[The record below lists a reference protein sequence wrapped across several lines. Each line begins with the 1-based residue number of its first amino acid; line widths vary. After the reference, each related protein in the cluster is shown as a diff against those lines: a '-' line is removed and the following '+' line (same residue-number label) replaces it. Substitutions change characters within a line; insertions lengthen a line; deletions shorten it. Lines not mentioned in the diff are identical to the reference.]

1 MAVAIYAASC
11 SVASSSPLPR
21 ATGSVG
27 LQASKLG
34 LDLDTLPV
42 MGPPQGRLAIED
54 TASPDTAAGDVAI
67 APPPAVFDAPPAP
80 PPPPP
85 TPLRDPFAGVTPAA
99 GTWAVMIGINDYPGT
114 GHDLRSAVNDAD
126 DVNEAL
132 ARLGVPGDHRL
143 LITDRQ
149 ATAGVV
155 RLAADWL
162 VAHASPDA
170 VAVFF
175 YAGHVRKVSSSTE
188 AIVSS
193 DGDVV
198 TDADLAGHL
207 AKLQAKRTWLGI
219 AACYGGGF
227 TELLGPGR
235 ALTAA
240 AGANS
245 LAYENESFGRS
256 YMVEYMVRQGIIEG
270 RSSPTVQASVAYAQ
284 AAIHRDYP
292 GREPVE
298 VEDQAPVIDFRAPP
312 APQPPSKQPPSSPP
326 PSSPPPSGAGGSSG
340 GGGGGGGSG
349 SDGCTQLTLG
359 VVSCR

>member
-1 MAVAIYAASC
+1 
-11 SVASSSPLPR
+11 
-21 ATGSVG
+21 
-27 LQASKLG
+27 
-34 LDLDTLPV
+34 
-42 MGPPQGRLAIED
+42 
-54 TASPDTAAGDVAI
+54 
-67 APPPAVFDAPPAP
+67 
-80 PPPPP
+80 
-85 TPLRDPFAGVTPAA
+85 
-99 GTWAVMIGINDYPGT
+99 
-114 GHDLRSAVNDAD
+114 
-126 DVNEAL
+126 
-132 ARLGVPGDHRL
+132 
-143 LITDRQ
+143 
-149 ATAGVV
+149 
-155 RLAADWL
+155 
-162 VAHASPDA
+162 
-170 VAVFF
+170 VFF

-256 YMVEYMVRQGIIEG
+256 YMVEYMIRQGIIEG

-340 GGGGGGGSG
+340 GGGSG
-349 SDGCTQLTLG
+349 SDGCKQLTLG
-359 VVSCR
+359 VVTCR